1 VGVNPEEIIMDIRAI
16 NTLAAQRKAL
26 EAPEQEWQNIYAEEV
41 MKPLAPFF
49 EKWYLYNPNAP
60 RDPIE
65 MAKQMHFY
73 TPDLGVA
80 QGLEALDRLEV
91 AKSWQDCQTALAK
104 AIEVLNP
111 EAHDIHFESVPLSV
125 VLMNPAR
132 FQGNQSYSGVTG
144 NPGAMVF
151 VFPSSYNLP
160 RLKAATAHE
169 FNHNVRFAFEPWTMQ
184 TTVGQY
190 IIAEGLAE
198 AFAVELFGED
208 VVGPYSTALRKEQ
221 IETLKPRYKEVLEH
235 TGDIR
240 GYIFGDWAAREFHY
254 EARGVPDYAG
264 YTVGYEIV
272 RAFSKRTGKSVVEAT
287 YLPWREIVEEAKCL

>member
-1 VGVNPEEIIMDIRAI
+1 MNIQAI

-26 EAPEQEWQNIYAEEV
+26 EANEHEWQEIYAEEV

-49 EKWYLYNPNAP
+49 EKWYLYNPNATK
-60 RDPIE
+60 DPLE

-80 QGLEALDRLEV
+80 QGLGALEMLEK
-91 AKSWQDCQTALAK
+91 AQSWQGCQTALVK
-104 AIEVLNP
+104 AIEALQP
-111 EAHDIHFESVPLSV
+111 EAHGIHFDHVPLSV

-160 RLKAATAHE
+160 RLQAATAHE

-198 AFAVELFGED
+198 AFAVELFGEG
-208 VVGPYSTALRKEQ
+208 VVGPYSSALTEEQ
-221 IETLKPRYKEVLEH
+221 IESLKPRYREVLEH

-240 GYIFGDWAAREFHY
+240 GYIFGDWAAQEFHY
-254 EARGVPDYAG
+254 EARSVPDYAG
-264 YTVGYEIV
+264 YTMGYEIV
-272 RAFSKRTGKSVVEAT
+272 RAFSKRTGKSVAEAT
-287 YLPWREIVEEAKCL
+287 YLPWREIVEEAKYL

>member
-1 VGVNPEEIIMDIRAI
+1 MNIQAT

-26 EAPEQEWQNIYAEEV
+26 EAPENEWPEIYAEEV

-49 EKWYLYNPNAP
+49 EKWYLYNPDAP
-60 RDPIE
+60 NDPLE

-80 QGLEALDRLEV
+80 RGLEALDMLGE
-91 AKSWQDCQTALAK
+91 ASSWQDCQRALAK
-104 AIEVLNP
+104 AIEALQP
-111 EAHDIHFESVPLSV
+111 EAHAIHFESVPLSL
-125 VLMNPAR
+125 VLMNPEK
-132 FQGNQSYSGVTG
+132 FQGDKSYSGVTG

-151 VFPSSYNLP
+151 VFPNDYNLP

-190 IIAEGLAE
+190 MVAEGLAE
-198 AFAVELFGED
+198 AFAVELFGKD
-208 VVGPYSTALRKEQ
+208 VVGPYATALTGEQ
-221 IETLKPRYKEVLEH
+221 IEMLKPRYNEVLEH

-254 EARGVPDYAG
+254 EARGMPDYAG

-272 RAFSKRTGKSVVEAT
+272 RAYTNRTGHSVAEAT
-287 YLPWREIVEEAKCL
+287 YLPWREIVEESKFFG

>member
-1 VGVNPEEIIMDIRAI
+1 MNIQAI
-16 NTLAAQRKAL
+16 DTLAAQRKVLEAL
-26 EAPEQEWQNIYAEEV
+26 EHEWQEIYAEEV

-49 EKWYLYNPNAP
+49 EKWYLYNPTAP
-60 RDPIE
+60 RGPIE

-73 TPDLGVA
+73 TPDLGVS
-80 QGLEALDRLEV
+80 QGLEALAMLDQ
-91 AKSWQDCQTALAK
+91 AGSWQDCQTALAK
-104 AIEVLNP
+104 AIEVLKP

-125 VLMNPAR
+125 VLMNPEK
-132 FQGNQSYSGVTG
+132 FQGNKSYSGVTG

-151 VFPSSYNLP
+151 VFPNSYNLP

-169 FNHNVRFAFEPWTMQ
+169 FNHNVRFAFEPWTMG

-208 VVGPYSTALRKEQ
+208 VVGPYSTALTEEQ
-221 IETLKPRYKEVLEH
+221 LEALKPRYKGVLEH

-254 EARGVPDYAG
+254 EPRGVPDYAG
-264 YTVGYEIV
+264 YTMGYEIV
-272 RAFSKRTGKSVVEAT
+272 RAFCNSTGKSVAEAT
-287 YLPWREIVEEAKCL
+287 YLPWHKIIEESHYL

>member
-1 VGVNPEEIIMDIRAI
+1 MNIKAI
-16 NTLAAQRKAL
+16 DTLAAQRKAL
-26 EAPEQEWQNIYAEEV
+26 ESSEHEWQEIYAEDV
-41 MKPLAPFF
+41 MKPLTPFF

-60 RDPIE
+60 KDTLE

-80 QGLEALDRLEV
+80 QGLEALDMLGK
-91 AKSWQDCQTALAK
+91 AGSWQDCQAALTK
-104 AIEVLNP
+104 AIEVLQP
-111 EAHDIHFESVPLSV
+111 ETHNIYFESVPLSV
-125 VLMNPAR
+125 VLMNPEK
-132 FQGNQSYSGVTG
+132 FQGNKSYSGVTG

-151 VFPSSYNLP
+151 VFPNDYNLP

-169 FNHNVRFAFEPWTMQ
+169 FNHNVRFIFEPWTMQ

-208 VVGPYSTALRKEQ
+208 VVGPYSTALTEEQ
-221 IETLKPRYKEVLEH
+221 IETLKPCYKEVLEH

-240 GYIFGDWAAREFHY
+240 GYIFGDWAAQEFHY

-264 YTVGYEIV
+264 YTMGYEIV
-272 RAFSKRTGKSVVEAT
+272 RAFCNSTGKSVAEAT
-287 YLPWREIVEEAKCL
+287 YIPWRDIVEEAKYL